1 MEAIRVIKD
10 YQVKNIVSPNENAI
24 FGMDVEKLLDSL
36 PKEPMFDLVVTFIW
50 SSDQSIQDV
59 HDEAHNL
66 LAA

>member
-1 MEAIRVIKD
+1 MSIDVI
-10 YQVKNIVSPNENAI
+10 
-24 FGMDVEKLLDSL
+24 
-36 PKEPMFDLVVTFIW
+36 VVIIW